1 LRKELRKKTDYDVKF
16 YLSTLRHNLLKK
28 NLKYMLKFSN
38 INVILGNIDELFEII
53 NSFQWGGMHMPN
65 VVPATAKPRKK
76 SKKSRRKKSLRIPYI
91 VVRLFVSIF
100 LTFLIILGVSVYR
113 LSQVN
118 ESREVYGNEYS
129 KLLVEYQELEN
140 EINVLLDKL
149 SYLEQQKD
157 TTENMVNRQSEI
169 LNEKEY
175 TYSQNL
181 DEVEIKTEEIQ
192 KQVEELEKI
201 KQDIVNQLNEV
212 PFLPGITD
220 LRLTEPM
227 PMAVSYSSDPSRL
240 LSYKL
245 DSINKTV
252 SAELESYQVL
262 SETFKDIKPVLDNY
276 PSIWPVKGNVTSG
289 YGVRQNPMG
298 GNWSENHTGLDIAVP
313 AYTEV
318 KATGGGTVKKA
329 EYYGGYGY
337 LVIIDHGMGLETYY
351 AHNYELCVSAGDKV
365 TRGQVVAKSGSTGY
379 STGPHVHYEVR
390 INGNAVNPINYVRLI
405 NN

>member
-1 LRKELRKKTDYDVKF
+1 
-16 YLSTLRHNLLKK
+16 
-28 NLKYMLKFSN
+28 
-38 INVILGNIDELFEII
+38 
-53 NSFQWGGMHMPN
+53 MPN

-76 SKKSRRKKSLRIPYI
+76 TKKSRRKKSLRIPYI
-91 VVRLFVSIF
+91 VIRLFVSVF

-118 ESREVYGNEYS
+118 DSREVYGNEYS
-129 KLLVEYQELEN
+129 KLLVEYQELES
-140 EINVLLDKL
+140 EIDVLLDKL

-157 TTENMVNRQSEI
+157 KTENMVNRQSEI

-175 TYSQNL
+175 AYSQNL

-201 KQDIVNQLNEV
+201 KQDIVNQLNEI

-220 LRLTEPM
+220 LRLTEPV

-262 SETFKDIKPVLDNY
+262 SETFADIKPVLDNY

-313 AYTEV
+313 VYTEV

-329 EYYGGYGY
+329 EYNGGYGY

-365 TRGQVVAKSGSTGY
+365 SRGQVVAKSGNTGY

-390 INGNAVNPINYVRLI
+390 ENGKAVNPINYVRLI